1 MSDTTPTPNITRVGT
16 ARIPTQWGEFEC
28 TAYSSATD
36 DTEHLV
42 FSLGDVAAPAPLLVR
57 VHSECLTGDVF
68 GSRRCDCGAQ
78 LESAMAAIAAEG
90 RGALIYLRGHEGRGI
105 GIGHKIRAYALQDH
119 GRDTVDA
126 NTELGLPVDS
136 REYSVAARI
145 LVDLGVTRV
154 RLITNN
160 PLKHEGLDGFG
171 LDIVDRVPS
180 STTPTPENLVYLR
193 TKRDR
198 LGHLIEIPGD

>member
-28 TAYSSATD
+28 TAYWSATD

-78 LESAMAAIAAEG
+78 LDSAMAAIAAEG

-119 GRDTVDA
+119 GLDTVDA